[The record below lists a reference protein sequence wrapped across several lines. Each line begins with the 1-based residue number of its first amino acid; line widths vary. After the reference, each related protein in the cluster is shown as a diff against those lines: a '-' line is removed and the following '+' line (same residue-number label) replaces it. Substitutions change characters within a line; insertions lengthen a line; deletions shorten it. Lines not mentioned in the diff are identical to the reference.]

1 MEVRE
6 MKKEFDY
13 VIAIGASTGGKD
25 SVCKILRKLPEDF
38 PPILLVQHMSPVFT
52 QTYVK
57 YMKKNCKLKVIESK
71 DGDEVKKGQVLVATG
86 EHQMRL
92 VERGGRYFVSCREE
106 GSHNGNCP
114 SVDVLF
120 KSMADILK
128 DKAIGVIL
136 TGIGT
141 DGCESLLDMKK
152 AGAYTIGQDE
162 ESSLVYGMPKI
173 AFEMGAVLKQVKL
186 ENIPDELINYLKKAN

>member
-1 MEVRE
+1 MEVTNTKR
-6 MKKEFDY
+6 EFDY
-13 VIAIGASTGGKD
+13 VVGIGASTGGKD
-25 SVCKILRKLPEDF
+25 SVYKILRKLPEDF
-38 PPILLVQHMSPVFT
+38 PPILLVQHMSPIFT

-86 EHQMRL
+86 EQQMRL
-92 VERGGRYFVSCREE
+92 IEKEGRYFVSCREE
-106 GSHNGNCP
+106 SSYNGNCP

-120 KSMADILK
+120 KSMADIMK
-128 DKAIGVIL
+128 DKAVGVIL
-136 TGIGT
+136 TGVGT
-141 DGCESLLDMKK
+141 DGCESLLHMKK

-173 AFEMGAVLKQVKL
+173 AFEMGAVLKQVNL
-186 ENIPDELINYLKKAN
+186 ENIPDELINYLYK